1 MITYQDRTFC
11 TAVECGSFTTCNRSL
26 TQEVIDRA
34 TSWWGEVNPPIAR
47 FSDPEALPCY
57 KPNTNT
63 ENENR

>member
-1 MITYQDRTFC
+1 MIPYQDRTFC
-11 TAVECGSFTTCNRSL
+11 TASQCSNFKACNRAL
-26 TQEVIDRA
+26 TQEVRDRA
-34 TSWWGEVNPPIAR
+34 ARWWGGVNPPIAR